1 MDSIQGKIKI
11 DVWNKILEYLTV
23 DMHYRLVSLS
33 VGTHVY
39 FLSLSIV
46 SLFTTSVTFLQA
58 AAPCI
63 SGRGLT
69 GLHYII

>member
-11 DVWNKILEYLTV
+11 DVWNKILEYLTM

-39 FLSLSIV
+39 FLSLSTPLRLFHF
-46 SLFTTSVTFLQA
+46 SLPLSHSYKPLPPASQEEA
-58 AAPCI
+58 
-63 SGRGLT
+63 
-69 GLHYII
+69 